1 VKKIQTRSIK
11 WQLCVLFSLCLNSN
25 FAWCEQLPVWEIS
38 VGLAGIQS
46 PHYRGSN
53 SYNTYILPFPAFT
66 YRSKHIR
73 LDDGKIQGL
82 VYRSKRIKFD
92 FSLSASLPATS
103 DDNSARKN
111 MPLIDP
117 TFEIGPSLITH
128 LWHSKDKNTNLSL
141 EIPLRAAFS
150 ASMDNLSLRGHGWVF
165 APLININHDYGG
177 GELDFSFGP
186 SYAANQYHSY
196 FYDISSQY
204 VTSIRPTYN
213 ASKGYSG
220 SRATL
225 SIDKH
230 FKKLSIAGF
239 ARYDELSGA
248 VFMDSP
254 LVEHSNNLTMGFVIM
269 WKIAKSKNLIHNY
282 D

>member
-1 VKKIQTRSIK
+1 MKNR
-11 WQLCVLFSLCLNSN
+11 LYVLFLLCLNSH
-25 FAWCEQLPVWEIS
+25 FAWGEQLPVWEVSI
-38 VGLAGIQS
+38 GLAGIQS
-46 PHYRGSN
+46 PNYRGSN
-53 SYNTYILPFPAFT
+53 SYNTRILPFPAFT
-66 YRSKHIR
+66 YRSEHLR
-73 LDDGKIQGL
+73 LSDGKIQGL

-92 FSLSASLPATS
+92 FSLSASLPATL

-111 MPLIDP
+111 MPLLDP

-150 ASMDNLSLRGHGWVF
+150 ASMDNLALRGHGWVF
-165 APLININHDYGG
+165 APFININHDYGDW
-177 GELDFSFGP
+177 ELDFSFGP
-186 SYAANQYHSY
+186 SYAAGQYHSY
-196 FYDISSQY
+196 FYDISPKY
-204 VTSIRPTYN
+204 ITPIRPAYN

-230 FKKLSIAGF
+230 FKKLLIAGF
-239 ARYDELSGA
+239 ARYDELSDA

-254 LVEHSNNLTMGFVIM
+254 LVERSNNLTMGFVIM
-269 WKIAKSKNLIHNY
+269 WKIAKSKKSIDYY